1 MVSGMTG
8 IISEACGGRWILID
22 GGDKLAED
30 ESDVHDLS
38 TRRER
43 EISAI
48 CV

>member
-1 MVSGMTG
+1 MVSEMSGT
-8 IISEACGGRWILID
+8 ISEACGGRWMFID
-22 GGDKLAED
+22 EGDKLAED
-30 ESDVHDLS
+30 ESDLHDLS